1 MFGKDFFQK
10 NRQKLRDSF
19 AGEAMVVLSANAKME
34 KGVDSTYPFS
44 QDSNFW
50 YLSGIDEPEVIVVI
64 EERKESIIL
73 PYRSRANEIF
83 DGSIDKKSL
92 VEASGISNVYDN
104 EKGMK
109 WLRRKIKKAKFV
121 ATLTPPPIYD
131 NHNNSY
137 TNPAKRQLASDI
149 LAINPE
155 VQFIDVTQHISSLR
169 VIKERSEISAMKK
182 ASNETVKI
190 FKDIHAKFGKFQS
203 ESELDIHIK
212 LKMIKNKLQFA
223 YDPIIAGGEHSN
235 VLHYQGA
242 GDGKVDDL
250 VLLDI
255 GVEYGGYA
263 SDVSR
268 TYFDSSNERYSQVHN
283 ALLDVFDFACSL
295 VMPGMTMINIEQRTR
310 QYMGEKLR
318 ELGLIDIINQDEIA
332 KFFPHALGH
341 FVGLDVHDSR
351 DPELQLKSGMVITI
365 EPGIYINEEKFGMRH
380 EDTLL
385 VTDSGY
391 ENLTESA
398 PTVDSRREVA

>member
-1 MFGKDFFQK
+1 MFDKNFFIN

-19 AGEAMVVLSANAKME
+19 AGEAMIVLSANAKME
-34 KGVDSTYPFS
+34 KGVDSTYPFN

-50 YLSGIDEPEVIVVI
+50 YLSGINEPEVIVVI

-83 DGSIDKKSL
+83 DGSIDKNSL
-92 VEASGISNVYDN
+92 SSISGINNIYDN
-104 EKGMK
+104 EKGMR

-149 LAINPE
+149 LAINPD
-155 VQFIDVTQHISSLR
+155 VQFIDITPHVGSLR
-169 VIKERSEISAMKK
+169 VIKESSEISTIKK

-190 FKDIHAKFGKFQS
+190 FKDIYSKIDKFQS
-203 ESELDIHIK
+203 ELELDIH
-212 LKMIKNKLQFA
+212 LKVKMVKNNLKFA

-235 VLHYQGA
+235 VLHFQGA
-242 GDGKVDDL
+242 GSARVDDL

-255 GVEYGGYA
+255 GAEYAGYA

-268 TYFDSSNERYSQVHN
+268 TYFDSNNERYSQVYN
-283 ALLDVFDFACSL
+283 ALLGVFDFACSL
-295 VMPGMTMINIEQRTR
+295 VMPGMTMMNIEQRTR

-318 ELGLIDIINQDEIA
+318 ELGLIDIINQEEIA

-341 FVGLDVHDSR
+341 FVGIDVHDARS
-351 DPELQLKSGMVITI
+351 PELQLKAGMVITI

-380 EDTLL
+380 EDTLV
-385 VTDSGY
+385 VTDNGY
-391 ENLTESA
+391 DNLTKNA
-398 PTVDSRREVA
+398 PTIDSRKEVK